1 MKPNMGALLKQAQ
14 KMQDEIA
21 KAQEQLDTLKAE
33 GTAGGGMVKVVANGK
48 QEVESIKIDPEV
60 VTSDDTEMLEDLIL
74 AAVNQAL
81 EKANELSKEHMNSI
95 TSGFLGGMPGGMKIP
110 GLNF

>member
-60 VTSDDTEMLEDLIL
+60 VNSDDTEMLEDLIL